1 MGSIRKFDRDD
12 AIISMMNDIW
22 RSGFDSISVK
32 AVSEKLGITRSSFY
46 NAFESREALFLE
58 ALDLYFNHAPY
69 RKLATFSESSD
80 PLILL
85 TQVFK
90 EVCVALCRDPEHRGC
105 MAVNSVSELVGVN
118 PVLGPVL
125 ENAFLNNIKCFEALL
140 EESIRQG
147 LLPENTDAHILALAL
162 QNTLMGLNTMSQLVK
177 SEPELWSATRITL
190 EALNVYRELQY

>member
-1 MGSIRKFDRDD
+1 
-12 AIISMMNDIW
+12 
-22 RSGFDSISVK
+22 
-32 AVSEKLGITRSSFY
+32 
-46 NAFESREALFLE
+46 
-58 ALDLYFNHAPY
+58 
-69 RKLATFSESSD
+69 
-80 PLILL
+80 
-85 TQVFK
+85 
-90 EVCVALCRDPEHRGC
+90 

-147 LLPENTDAHILALAL
+147 LLPENTDAHSLALAL

-177 SEPELWSATRITL
+177 SEPELWSATRVTL